1 MPPRRELLLNYWQ
14 ERIRRDLAS
23 FCDPGLMVDVVR
35 QNQIVTANWVMHGKA
50 REDKFNIELHQNGVS
65 VYYVNGGTSKLYR
78 TFIAGPEMAD
88 LRQISL
94 MIKQSFRSSEIFVDT
109 QARTVNDAAISK
121 DVNAI
126 QLLGELIKNP
136 NLDATNVIMV
146 TGSPGSGKTKILRE
160 IVRQMSADYLDG
172 RAEKIL
178 LYLNT
183 QGRALARFT
192 EALVTELQDLRVG
205 LTYHS
210 IVTLT
215 RLGLLV
221 PVIDGFDELLG
232 MSGYDD
238 AFSSLDVFLGQLE
251 GEGQL
256 IASSRSIY
264 YEDEFRSRA
273 ASDPMNSSAW
283 EHVPVRISNWTDSQ
297 KTAYLVKY
305 FANNQ
310 SIGNRS
316 DEIRSQIRNI
326 SDNHSRMLSKPL
338 FFAKTV
344 ELLHRNRK
352 FNLEGYEFLLDGLVC
367 GFLEREKDERL
378 LDQRS
383 NPLLSVDQ
391 ISALMCELA
400 QEMWNQE
407 TRVLDSNSV
416 REVAEHFLVTE
427 NLPESAKLSVLE
439 RAPTLVFL
447 DASEHTGNWPGIS
460 FEHEA
465 FFFYFLA
472 RSIVSQ
478 IQRGRDLRTILGRS
492 PLAQDVATRVASE
505 LRSSNQIME
514 QAVPGSTH
522 NALQPLLDALGKAGQ
537 MEGLRT
543 AQVRE
548 NAGLIAME
556 ILRQNADNCQTI
568 TNLIIRSVVFA
579 GDSLKGV
586 VLRNCRLIDVL
597 FKRTDLT
604 ETRFLHCHAERVYMV
619 QPSLRR
625 GSTQLELLGI
635 DPTRHIAGILS
646 DTGNDM
652 ETIYAP
658 ATVATELVAC
668 GFPSDQVARIQQ
680 REVSP
685 QYIEI
690 MERLMRAYRRS
701 NPICLERD
709 HPATRHLLGD
719 DNWNTI
725 EELLLKHGIAAREQR
740 QIGGTKRD
748 FLRRKFLP
756 DQIMV
761 GLDGASVHD
770 PRIREFWD
778 ELASISVGN
787 QSVIT

>member
-1 MPPRRELLLNYWQ
+1 MPTRREFLLNYWQ

-23 FCDPGLMVDVVR
+23 FCDPGLIVDVVR
-35 QNQIVTANWVMHGKA
+35 QNQIVTANWVIHGKN
-50 REDKFNIELHQNGVS
+50 REDKFNIEFDQNGIS
-65 VYYVNGGTSKLYR
+65 VYYVKGSTRKLYR

-88 LRQISL
+88 LRQVSL

-109 QARTVNDAAISK
+109 QARTVNDATISK
-121 DVNAI
+121 ESSAV

-136 NLDATNVIMV
+136 NLDATSVIIV
-146 TGSPGSGKTKILRE
+146 TGETGSGKTQILRE
-160 IVRQMSADYLDG
+160 IVRQMSIDYIDG

-178 LYLNT
+178 LYVNA
-183 QGRALARFT
+183 QGRALARLT

-210 IVTLT
+210 IATLT

-273 ASDPMNSSAW
+273 ASDTMNSSVW

-297 KTAYLVKY
+297 KAAYLVKY

-310 SIGNRS
+310 SIGDRG
-316 DEIRSQIRNI
+316 DEIRKQIRDL
-326 SDNHSRMLSKPL
+326 SDNHSKMLSKPF

-344 ELLHRNRK
+344 EILHRNRK
-352 FNLEGYEFLLDGLVC
+352 FNIEDHEVLLDGLVR
-367 GFLEREKDERL
+367 GFLEREKDEKL
-378 LDQRS
+378 LDRHS
-383 NPLLSVDQ
+383 NPLLSIEQ

-416 REVAEHFLVTE
+416 REVAEHFLMTE

-439 RAPTLVFL
+439 RALTLAFL
-447 DASEHTGNWPGIS
+447 DPSEQNGNWPGIS

-465 FFFYFLA
+465 FFFHFLA

-478 IQRGRDLRTILGRS
+478 IRRGMDLRTILGRS
-492 PLAQDVATRVASE
+492 PLVQDVATRVASE
-505 LRSSNQIME
+505 LKPLNQIME
-514 QAVPGSTH
+514 QAVPRSTH

-556 ILRQNADNCQTI
+556 ILRQHADSCQTT
-568 TNLIIRSVVFA
+568 TNLTIRSVVFS

-586 VLRNCRLIDVL
+586 VLRNCRLIDVF

-604 ETRFLHCHAERVYMV
+604 ETRFLHCHAERVYMA
-619 QPSLRR
+619 QPCLRR

-635 DPTRHIAGILS
+635 DPTRQIAGILS
-646 DTGNDM
+646 DTGDDM

-658 ATVATELVAC
+658 AAVATELVAC

-709 HPATRHLLGD
+709 HPVTRHLLGD

-725 EELLLKHGIAAREQR
+725 EKLLLKHGIAAREQR
-740 QIGGTKRD
+740 QTGGTKRD

-778 ELASISVGN
+778 ELASISVGS

>member
-1 MPPRRELLLNYWQ
+1 MY
-14 ERIRRDLAS
+14 
-23 FCDPGLMVDVVR
+23 
-35 QNQIVTANWVMHGKA
+35 GKN
-50 REDKFNIELHQNGVS
+50 REDKFNLELDQNGVRI
-65 VYYVNGGTSKLYR
+65 YYVKGSARKLYH
-78 TFIAGPEMAD
+78 TFIAGPSMAD
-88 LRQISL
+88 LRQVSL

-109 QARTVNDAAISK
+109 QASTVNDATIPK
-121 DVNAI
+121 EVNTI
-126 QLLGELIKNP
+126 QLLGELIRNP

-146 TGSPGSGKTKILRE
+146 TGETGSGKTQILRE
-160 IVRQMSADYLDG
+160 LVRQMSIDYIDG
-172 RAEKIL
+172 RSEKIL
-178 LYLNT
+178 LYVNA
-183 QGRALARFT
+183 QGRSLARLT
-192 EALVTELQDLRVG
+192 EAFAAELQDLRVG

-210 IVTLT
+210 IATLT

-238 AFSSLDVFLGQLE
+238 AFSSFDVLLGQLE

-264 YEDEFRSRA
+264 YEDEFRFRA
-273 ASDPMNSSAW
+273 ASDTMSSSTW
-283 EHVPVRISNWTDSQ
+283 EHIPVRISNWTDSQ

-310 SIGNRS
+310 SIDDRS
-316 DEIRSQIRNI
+316 DEIRKQIRNI
-326 SDNHSRMLSKPL
+326 SDNHGRMLSKPL

-352 FNLEGYEFLLDGLVC
+352 FNIEDYEVLLDGLVR
-367 GFLEREKDERL
+367 GFLEREKEEKL
-378 LDQRS
+378 LDRHS
-383 NPLLSVDQ
+383 NPLLSVEQ
-391 ISALMCELA
+391 ISSLMCELA

-407 TRVLDSNSV
+407 TRVLDANSV
-416 REVAEHFLVTE
+416 REVAEYFLMTE
-427 NLPESAKLSVLE
+427 NLPESTKLSVIE
-439 RAPTLVFL
+439 RVPTLAFL
-447 DASEHTGNWPGIS
+447 GPSEHNGNWPGIS

-478 IQRGRDLRTILGRS
+478 IQRGMGLHTILGRS

-505 LRSSNQIME
+505 LKSSSQIME

-522 NALQPLLDALGKAGQ
+522 NGLQPLLDVLGKAGQ

-556 ILRQNADNCQTI
+556 ILRQYADNYQAT
-568 TNLIIRSVVFA
+568 TNLIIRSVVFS

-586 VLRNCRLIDVL
+586 VLRNCRLIDVF

-604 ETRFLHCHAERVYMV
+604 ETRFLNCHAEGVYMV
-619 QPSLRR
+619 QPCLRR
-625 GSTQLELLGI
+625 GSTEIELLGI
-635 DPTRHIAGILS
+635 DPPRHIAGILS
-646 DTGNDM
+646 DTGDDM

-658 ATVATELVAC
+658 AAVATELVAC
-668 GFPSDQVARIQQ
+668 GFPNDQVASIQQ

-685 QYIEI
+685 EYIEI

-701 NPICLERD
+701 NPIRLERD
-709 HPATRHLLGD
+709 HPVTGHLLED
-719 DNWNTI
+719 DNWNAI
-725 EELLLKHGIAAREQR
+725 EKLLLKHGIAAREQR
-740 QIGGTKRD
+740 QGGGTRRD
-748 FLRRKFLP
+748 YLRRKFLP
-756 DQIMV
+756 DQIMA
-761 GLDGASVHD
+761 GLERASVHD
-770 PRIREFWD
+770 PRIRDFWD
-778 ELASISVGN
+778 ELASISVGS